1 MSSDILKQVVVIG
14 GGHAGVEAAYASAR
28 LGVPTV
34 LVSLRREGIGQMS
47 CNPAIGGVG
56 KGHLVKEVD
65 ALGGLMGRAIDATGI
80 QFRILNVSKGA
91 AARASRAQA
100 DRDLYKGWIQRY
112 LAGVPNL
119 TIIEGEAAELIVSN
133 RRITGIKLRD
143 GSQIPARSV
152 VLTTG
157 TFLRGLMHTGDS
169 QTEGGRLGDQ
179 ASNSMSD
186 SLRSLGFTLGR
197 LKTGTPP
204 RLRRSSIDLSQLT
217 EQPGDTPPQP
227 FSFMTD
233 AINRPQISCWM
244 TATNEAVHDLIR
256 ANKERSPM
264 FNGQIQSSGPRY
276 CPSIEDK
283 VFRFAD
289 KTSHTVFLEP
299 EGFSSD
305 IVYPNG
311 ISTSLPLDVQHAFI
325 RKIKGLENVEFLAPG
340 YAVEYDFVD
349 PRELNPSY
357 ETKDIAGLYFA
368 GQINGTSGYEEAAAQ
383 GIIAGA
389 NAALSI
395 LERESLIITRGQGY
409 IGVMT
414 DDLTV
419 SGVDEPYRM
428 FTSRAEYRLILRE
441 DNAAA
446 RLAPLAIEYGL
457 LSAEQQE
464 RFEARRTAH
473 AKAAN
478 WLTTQRIKPTERN
491 NIWLQSL
498 GTAALKDSVTI
509 SQLLKRPQLSL
520 DHILAQFP
528 YEHELASDLRAALEI
543 ETKFSGYLDR
553 QEGDVQRLK
562 KMESELIP
570 SDFPYDAIKQ
580 LRTEARD
587 KLKKHRPASIGQ
599 ALRISG
605 MTPSAISLLAVYLK
619 RYRAGELPRPAEIDA
634 ATAL

>member
-112 LAGVPNL
+112 LSGVPNL

-520 DHILAQFP
+520 EHILAQFP

-553 QEGDVQRLK
+553 QEDDVQRLK

-619 RYRAGELPRPAEIDA
+619 RYRAGELSRPAAIDA